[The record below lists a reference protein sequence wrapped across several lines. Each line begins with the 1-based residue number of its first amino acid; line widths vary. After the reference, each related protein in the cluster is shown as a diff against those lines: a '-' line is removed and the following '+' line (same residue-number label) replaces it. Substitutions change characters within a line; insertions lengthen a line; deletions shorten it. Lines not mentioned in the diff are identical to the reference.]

1 MQSDR
6 AYALQAVETVFAM
19 TDTITRRAF
28 LHRAAL
34 MAFARP
40 FTRWS
45 ARARMAP
52 SPLRIGILPS
62 SGTNEAA
69 AATRLGIQ
77 LGVDEAKHAA
87 GLFGGSVELLQVTQ
101 SSLGDRQLSAVVG
114 SDSLERCVTSARAAE
129 RAGIAFMNLGCSD
142 DSLRGRDCQATL
154 FHVAPS
160 DEMYRDAVA
169 QAGAPSDAKATAW
182 DPSLTR
188 FGADTLNERFHSRF
202 GQAMTAEAWLG
213 WIAIKILWESS
224 LRARSTD
231 SRMLMQ
237 YMSRDD
243 TRFDGHKGRPLS
255 FRPWD
260 HQLRQPL
267 YVVSRATNGPARVIA
282 EMPPTG
288 SAEESSREELDRLGT
303 TAARSACRMSP

>member
-1 MQSDR
+1 
-6 AYALQAVETVFAM
+6 
-19 TDTITRRAF
+19 
-28 LHRAAL
+28 
-34 MAFARP
+34 
-40 FTRWS
+40 
-45 ARARMAP
+45 
-52 SPLRIGILPS
+52 
-62 SGTNEAA
+62 
-69 AATRLGIQ
+69 
-77 LGVDEAKHAA
+77 
-87 GLFGGSVELLQVTQ
+87 
-101 SSLGDRQLSAVVG
+101 
-114 SDSLERCVTSARAAE
+114 
-129 RAGIAFMNLGCSD
+129 MNLGCSD